1 VDSSSRRV
9 LFLPPAPGPVVFF
22 GMHTAFSAQFTP
34 RRNPAAAHA
43 VIAFSTQPTSEWIEY
58 QDCLLFS
65 CSSFNVMP
73 SIAITLLIVS
83 LLLRSFLVLYA
94 QNDSRCPTS
103 SCRLTS
109 SSINMSIQPP
119 SPRLIRNTIVS
130 CIFSAGWHLPFFP
143 SLHDRRD
150 EGPHFGETAFL
161 FDGGKL
167 DRSSPSADQEHNVAS
182 EQGLRIIRS
191 ARSAK
196 DL

>member
-22 GMHTAFSAQFTP
+22 GMHTAFSAQFAP
-34 RRNPAAAHA
+34 RGNPAAAHA

-130 CIFSAGWHLPFFP
+130 CIFLLAGICLSFLHFMIVETKDRTLGRLPFC
-143 SLHDRRD
+143 SMVENL
-150 EGPHFGETAFL
+150 
-161 FDGGKL
+161 
-167 DRSSPSADQEHNVAS
+167 AS
-182 EQGLRIIRS
+182 TSQRL
-191 ARSAK
+191 
-196 DL
+196 